1 MARSGLYKSDVKK
14 ARDALIAQGK
24 NPSVDA
30 VRVELGN
37 TGSKTT
43 IHKYLKELEEEDG
56 AAGAGGKR
64 ASISDA
70 LQDLVERLAAR
81 LHDEA
86 EERVAAARQEF
97 DAKTSKH
104 DAALMAA
111 KQENSKMYAHVREV
125 EAALEQQDATLAR
138 LQGELQRESTSRQV
152 AEQQVAD
159 LKERLVENEA
169 HRLSIEEKHQHARDA
184 LEHYRQSVKE
194 QREADVR
201 RHEQQVQ
208 QLQAELRLAQQTIA
222 VKQEETTRL
231 NQDGARLIAE
241 LTHARQSLSAEE
253 DRSKRQLREL
263 DNLRI
268 IAARH
273 DVLTAQVDD
282 RERQVQDLREQLAAA
297 TEKRDN
303 LIDQVRGLEQSLAQE
318 KARAD
323 AHEGVAMKL
332 QALLEGSMRLPDGV
346 QIPEK
351 R

>member
-43 IHKYLKELEEEDG
+43 IHKYLKELDEEDG
-56 AAGAGGKR
+56 GAGAGGKR

-81 LHDEA
+81 LHGEA
-86 EERVAAARQEF
+86 EERVAAIRLEF
-97 DAKTSKH
+97 DAKTSEN
-104 DAALMAA
+104 AATLLAA
-111 KQENSKMYAHVREV
+111 KQENSKMLAHVRET
-125 EAALEQQDATLAR
+125 EAALEQQDAVLAST
-138 LQGELQRESTSRQV
+138 QTELQRESTARQV

-159 LKERLVENEA
+159 LKERLAENEA

-194 QREADVR
+194 QRETDAR

-208 QLQAELRLAQQTIA
+208 QVQAELRVAQQTIA

-241 LTHARQSLSAEE
+241 LTHVRQSLSAEE
-253 DRSKRQLREL
+253 ERAKRQLREL
-263 DNLRI
+263 ENLRI

-273 DVLTAQVDD
+273 DVLIAQAAD
-282 RERQVQDLREQLAAA
+282 REAQAQDLRQQLAAV
-297 TEKRDN
+297 TKKRDN
-303 LIDQVRGLEQSLAQE
+303 LVDQVRSLEQALAQAH
-318 KARAD
+318 ARAD
-323 AHEGVAMKL
+323 AQESITKNL
-332 QALLEGSMRLPDGV
+332 QALLESIKRH
-346 QIPEK
+346 PEAEGAK
-351 R
+351 PRQ

>member
-43 IHKYLKELEEEDG
+43 IHKYLKELEDEDG
-56 AAGAGGKR
+56 GAGGKR

-81 LHDEA
+81 LHEEA
-86 EERVAAARQEF
+86 EERVAAIQKEF
-97 DAKTSKH
+97 DAKTSEH
-104 DAALMAA
+104 DAELLAA
-111 KQENSKMYAHVREV
+111 KQENTKMLAHVREM
-125 EAALEQQDATLAR
+125 EAALEQQDAALAVA
-138 LQGELQRESTSRQV
+138 QESLQRESTARQV
-152 AEQQVAD
+152 AEQQIAD
-159 LKERLVENEA
+159 LKERLAENEA
-169 HRLSIEEKHQHARDA
+169 HRKSLDEKHQHTREA
-184 LEHYRQSVKE
+184 LEHYRESVKE
-194 QREADVR
+194 QREADAR

-241 LTHARQSLSAEE
+241 LSHARQALSTEE
-253 DRSKRQLREL
+253 ERGKRQTREL
-263 DNLRI
+263 DSLRA

-273 DVLTAQVDD
+273 DVLAAQVAD
-282 RERQVQDLREQLAAA
+282 RDAQVQELRQQLAAA
-297 TEKRDN
+297 SDKRDT
-303 LIDQVRGLEQSLAQE
+303 LADQVRGLEQAVAQANGRAEAQE
-318 KARAD
+318 I
-323 AHEGVAMKL
+323 VAAKL
-332 QALLEGSMRLPDGV
+332 QALLADER
-346 QIPEK
+346 QRPETGK
-351 R
+351 PK

>member
-56 AAGAGGKR
+56 AAGVGGKR

-86 EERVAAARQEF
+86 EGRVAAARQEF

-111 KQENSKMYAHVREV
+111 KLENSKMLAHVREV
-125 EAALEQQDATLAR
+125 EAALEQQDAALAST
-138 LQGELQRESTSRQV
+138 QTELQRESTARQV
-152 AEQQVAD
+152 AEHQAAD
-159 LKERLVENEA
+159 LKERLAENDA
-169 HRLSIEEKHQHARDA
+169 HRRSLEEKHQHAREA
-184 LEHYRQSVKE
+184 LDHYRNSVKD
-194 QREADVR
+194 QREADAR

-208 QLQAELRLAQQTIA
+208 QLQAELRQAQQTIA
-222 VKQEETTRL
+222 VKQEEATRL

-241 LTHARQSLSAEE
+241 LTHARQSLSVEE
-253 DRSKRQLREL
+253 ERAKRQIREL
-263 DNLRI
+263 ENLRT

-273 DVLTAQVDD
+273 DVLVAQMADRDAQVH
-282 RERQVQDLREQLAAA
+282 DLRQQLAV
-297 TEKRDN
+297 TGEKRDN
-303 LIDQVRGLEQSLAQE
+303 LIDQVRGLDQALAQAN
-318 KARAD
+318 ARAD
-323 AHEGVAMKL
+323 AQEAVATQLK
-332 QALLEGSMRLPDGV
+332 ALLAATKEEG
-346 QIPEK
+346 
-351 R
+351 